1 MIKNIY
7 GHPAVYPII
16 EPPKVIK
23 EKVRKV
29 EPVVK
34 SKGVDIKA

>member
-16 EPPKVIK
+16 EPQKVIK

-29 EPVVK
+29 EPVK

>member
-1 MIKNIY
+1 MINNIY
-7 GHPAVYPII
+7 GHPAIYPII
-16 EPPKVIK
+16 KPPKVIK
-23 EKVRKV
+23 EKPRKV